1 MAAKTADEIR
11 QKKPFR
17 NPESEA
23 FVSLVRTADTLV
35 RQVDRLLKPYGLTM
49 TQYNALRILRG
60 AGGEG
65 ATCSYIAE
73 RLITND
79 PDVTRLL
86 DRLEKSSLIERSR
99 STTDR
104 RIVLS
109 RLTKA
114 GSDVLD
120 RLDREVDDLHARQFA
135 GVGRKSLATMLDQLA
150 TIRTSEEPRS

>member
-1 MAAKTADEIR
+1 MTVKSADEIK

-17 NPESEA
+17 TAEAEA
-23 FVSLVRTADTLV
+23 FVSLVRTADALV
-35 RQVDRLLKPYGLTM
+35 RQVDQLLKPHGLTM

-60 AGGEG
+60 SGGEG
-65 ATCSYIAE
+65 ATCSHIAE

-86 DRLEKSSLIERSR
+86 DRLEKSGWVERTR
-99 STTDR
+99 SAADR

-109 RLTKA
+109 TLTGA
-114 GSDVLD
+114 GAEILS

-135 GVGRKSLATMLDQLA
+135 PVGRKRLGALVDQLDA
-150 TIRTSEEPRS
+150 IRGGAA